1 MTQRTLLSS
10 SSDPDG
16 VTRCCP
22 ANSKAAA
29 FCAAKPVSPAA
40 LAAWMAIASLGAA
53 FGAGAGATC
62 AAFQRY
68 FRRSSSTATA
78 PAEATVAFKTQ
89 GGSFSMAPNTK
100 KRTLSRLPCHL

>member
-53 FGAGAGATC
+53 FGAGATC
-62 AAFQRY
+62 AAFERY